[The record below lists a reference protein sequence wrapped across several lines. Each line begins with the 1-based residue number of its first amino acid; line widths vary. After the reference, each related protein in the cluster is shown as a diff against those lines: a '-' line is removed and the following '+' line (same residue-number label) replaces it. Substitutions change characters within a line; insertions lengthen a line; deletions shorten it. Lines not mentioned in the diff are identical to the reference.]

1 MMMPKKGYRKV
12 LFGPAAGCVME
23 IDPRQRIRP
32 YLGVHEWELNGYFKR
47 LVTPGSKC
55 FDLGGNDGYDAL
67 MIATLSRGKVASF
80 ECDPSTAITLRQNIA
95 QNPKLDIC
103 VVESFVG
110 SESGDGKTTIDEAAR
125 QMFVPDFIKIDIEGA
140 EDAALEGASNTLT
153 QNHPGMIIEVHGL
166 DKEQRCLAILR
177 DYGYSTS
184 IVNQSWFMKDS
195 ARGGY
200 NRWLVASRDPRSAAG
215 N

>member
-1 MMMPKKGYRKV
+1 MFQSLVRPLKMMMPKKGYRKV

-110 SESGDGKTTIDEAAR
+110 SESD
-125 QMFVPDFIKIDIEGA
+125 
-140 EDAALEGASNTLT
+140 TLT